1 MPGHP
6 LGTQIRTLNC
16 YNTSWKSHAF
26 TLEEYH
32 PWAGVQF
39 GEYRGRGEM
48 WTDNTLQI
56 WEESKGDGAKIV
68 YWPRQQRGAGARHD
82 TFEFIPV

>member
-1 MPGHP
+1 MQGHA
-6 LGTQIRTLNC
+6 LGEQIRTGNC
-16 YNTSWKSHAF
+16 SSAPWRSLAF

-48 WTDNTLQI
+48 WTDNTLQV
-56 WEESKGDGAKIV
+56 WGESTGAGAKLV